1 MGLGLESH
9 YFSWQL
15 DKDDR
20 FQTPEVLLSYTDK
33 GFTGMTQNSHHFI
46 TKHLIRSSFVN
57 KPRPILINNWEA
69 TYFEFTEEKILQLA
83 QVASRAGIELFVLD
97 DGWFGKR
104 NNDES
109 SLGDW
114 KVNLDKLPNGLN
126 GLADRINE

>member
-1 MGLGLESH
+1 VYAAHLVYSGNFTAFVETTAMETSRLGLGLESH

-57 KPRPILINNWEA
+57 KPRPILINN
-69 TYFEFTEEKILQLA
+69 
-83 QVASRAGIELFVLD
+83 
-97 DGWFGKR
+97 
-104 NNDES
+104 
-109 SLGDW
+109 
-114 KVNLDKLPNGLN
+114 
-126 GLADRINE
+126 